1 MLECNHDPPLL
12 HLIKS
17 RILREWRMTLAELD
31 PRELWRILVQ
41 AAKDTWRD
49 IKELVK
55 DADNQP

>member
-1 MLECNHDPPLL
+1 
-12 HLIKS
+12 
-17 RILREWRMTLAELD
+17 MTLAELD